1 MLGNMLAGKV
11 MVRAGYGNKK
21 GKRIERAGNLG
32 FKLHDVINS
41 KEQTVLESIKYSF
54 EGENMQAQYS
64 LLRYKIDCYFLEYKL
79 AIEVDELS
87 HIDGNITM
95 KNKDK
100 K

>member
-1 MLGNMLAGKV
+1 MLAVKV
-11 MVRAGYGNKK
+11 MVIAGYGNKK
-21 GKRIERAGNLG
+21 GKRIQRAENLG

-54 EGENMQAQYS
+54 EGENMQAQYN
-64 LLRYKIDCYFLEYKL
+64 LLRYKIDCYFLAYKL
-79 AIEVDELS
+79 AIEVDKLS
-87 HIDGNITM
+87 YNYGNITM